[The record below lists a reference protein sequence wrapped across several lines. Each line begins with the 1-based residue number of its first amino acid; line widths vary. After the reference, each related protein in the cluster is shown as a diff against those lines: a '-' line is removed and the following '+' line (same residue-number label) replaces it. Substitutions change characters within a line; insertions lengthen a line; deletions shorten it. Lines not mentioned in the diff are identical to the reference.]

1 MNPGVTAVMK
11 LVQLGIR
18 LADSEA
24 QRAERRGI
32 SGVLN
37 LEFTGEDGGGWRVAF
52 GEGRVSV
59 APGLAAEPR
68 ATMRMAPEVF
78 LALVAGDQ
86 SVSVARMTGRVRLA
100 GDGNFGPVFSAFV
113 GGLQN
118 AQRLPGFRGW
128 MTRRLV
134 RRALRK
140 GGYQP
145 RPRGTPGQPPRP
157 AAHSPRGEPPS

>member
-18 LADSEA
+18 LADSQA
-24 QRAERRGI
+24 QRAEMRGI
-32 SGVLN
+32 TGVLN
-37 LEFTGEDGGGWRVAF
+37 LEFTGDEGGGWHLEF
-52 GEGRVSV
+52 GEGRVSL
-59 APGLAAEPR
+59 APGLAVEPR
-68 ATMRMAPEVF
+68 ATMRMTPESF

-86 SVSVARMTGRVRLA
+86 TISVARMTGRVRLA

-113 GGLQN
+113 SGLRN

-145 RPRGTPGQPPRP
+145 RPAPR
-157 AAHSPRGEPPS
+157 SS

>member
-11 LVQLGIR
+11 LVQVGIR
-18 LADSEA
+18 LGDTEA

-32 SGVLN
+32 SGILN
-37 LEFTGEDGGGWRVAF
+37 LEFTGDDGGGWHVDFRD
-52 GEGRVSV
+52 GGVSL
-59 APGLAAEPR
+59 APGLAAGPR
-68 ATMRMAPEVF
+68 ATVRMTPESF

-86 SVSVARMTGRVRLA
+86 SISVARMTGRVRLA

-118 AQRLPGFRGW
+118 AQKLPGFRGW

-140 GGYQP
+140 GGYEPRAAP
-145 RPRGTPGQPPRP
+145 RP
-157 AAHSPRGEPPS
+157 S

>member
-1 MNPGVTAVMK
+1 MNPGVTAIMK
-11 LVQLGIR
+11 LVQVGIR
-18 LADSEA
+18 LGDSEA

-32 SGVLN
+32 TGVMN
-37 LEFTGEDGGGWRVAF
+37 LEFTGEDGGGWHVEFRDGNV
-52 GEGRVSV
+52 RV
-59 APGLAAEPR
+59 APGLAPEPR
-68 ATMRMAPEVF
+68 ATMRMTPGVF

-86 SVSVARMTGRVRLA
+86 AISVARMTGRVRLA
-100 GDGNFGPVFSAFV
+100 GDGSFGPVFSAFV

-134 RRALRK
+134 HRALRK

-145 RPRGTPGQPPRP
+145 VPKPV
-157 AAHSPRGEPPS
+157 PPSA